1 MASDQLLSPQEID
14 AIASRVGR
22 WTDLKGDGQEAAE
35 LCVPVTVEERDRLCA
50 MARCTVEAE
59 IDLVVE
65 GMRTLGA
72 DMSLD
77 MTEAALDAA
86 QSAIRAFLAQ
96 WDSPGGFVMADDADE
111 LAALRAIVA
120 EPTA

>member
-1 MASDQLLSPQEID
+1 MTRPDQPLSPQEID
-14 AIASRVGR
+14 AIASRPVHR
-22 WTDLKGDGQEAAE
+22 VI
-35 LCVPVTVEERDRLCA
+35 CVDHSEGCFYDHHQVVPLVVEERDGLVK
-50 MARCTVEAE
+50 MAHDR
-59 IDLVVE
+59 
-65 GMRTLGA
+65 
-72 DMSLD
+72 
-77 MTEAALDAA
+77 DAA